1 MADLGIEVNLLP
13 KVDTSKL
20 MDALK
25 GVSAQIPL
33 EVNKTALQSSINNA
47 IKSINTNKI
56 RLGVDKAYLSA

>member
-33 EVNKTALQSSINNA
+33 EVNKTTLQSSINNA
-47 IKSINTNKI
+47 IKSINTSKI
-56 RLGVDKAYLSA
+56 RLDIDKSYLSA